1 MNTDRDAAWGK
12 HIAPLAERLLEHP
25 KDHEPR
31 GIIRAYGG
39 VLRVWRFPSFGVQ
52 TTWTILKPG
61 PKAAPGSLP
70 MVRELTWDR
79 DGDQE
84 RMFDPREAVPL
95 MAPTIHVRDA
105 TLPPMEFQQRL
116 DDGARLSVPVVGCS
130 NTVALDGEYFGLETY
145 EGSPFA
151 RLQWWCDGP
160 TEWRHFTD
168 WVAELRAFLLGCLD
182 GAG

>member
-1 MNTDRDAAWGK
+1 MNTDRDSAW
-12 HIAPLAERLLEHP
+12 AELVARAERLLEHP
-25 KDHEPR
+25 KDHDPR
-31 GIIRAYGG
+31 GIIRAYGS

-61 PKAAPGSLP
+61 PKAAPSSSP

-84 RMFDPREAVPL
+84 RAFDPGNASMPRW
-95 MAPTIHVRDA
+95 TIKVRDGII
-105 TLPPMEFQQRL
+105 PPAELQRRF
-116 DDGARLSVPVVGCS
+116 DAGALLSLSVVGCS

-168 WVAELRAFLLGCLD
+168 WVSELRTFLLRCLD
-182 GAG
+182 GTG